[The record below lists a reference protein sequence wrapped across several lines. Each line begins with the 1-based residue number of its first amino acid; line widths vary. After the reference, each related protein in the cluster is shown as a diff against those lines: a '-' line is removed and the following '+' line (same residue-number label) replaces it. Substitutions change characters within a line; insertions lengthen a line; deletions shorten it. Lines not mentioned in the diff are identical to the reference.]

1 MKIPQKDREGLFGR
15 VLLAY
20 FVLILHVLLLAGIIL
35 LVIFLRGVTQYM
47 LWIFL
52 AGALAIAV
60 SGYLFYRRMKA
71 EGRTLKEMLRSPMF
85 GGRAVEVS
93 LLGGLASFRIGR
105 PDPPQAIDYDATPE
119 MRQLEDP
126 HTIHVR
132 EISELARLYEKK
144 LITLEEFNKAK
155 NQLFKP

>member
-20 FVLILHVLLLAGIIL
+20 FILILHVLLLAGIIL

-52 AGALAIAV
+52 AGALAIIV

-105 PDPPQAIDYDATPE
+105 PESPPAIDYDATPE